1 MDRVSLI
8 TRTITPLFLSL
19 AGFLLSLAAFANDS
33 HRTGKSTEANTASQ
47 LERDRIVQNAAQ
59 MVTQGREIFRFD
71 SFGDEQFWSDALQLH
86 KAIEGERFGGIGNG
100 LTPQQA
106 LDLGLKVD
114 VEALPGSVVQQ
125 LEQGAVDLSDVA
137 VTLALIKQDAVLGV
151 KGTFNSDGS
160 LKSVGLT
167 CALCHST
174 VNDSLAP
181 GVGERL
187 DGWANHDLNVGAI
200 IALAPNLQP
209 IVDLL
214 RIVHPDI
221 TDSQV
226 RDVLQSWGPGK
237 FDAQLLLD
245 GKAFTPEGKPAATL
259 IPDAFGLAG
268 YNQHAW
274 TGDWGT
280 VTYWNAFVAVLE
292 LRGVGTF
299 FDPRLDDADKF
310 PIAAAKEFG
319 HISVDPKE
327 DQVTPKLPALHFFQL
342 ALPAPK
348 PKAGVDFDAGAA
360 ERGSELFG
368 GKARCGSCHVEPLW
382 TEPGWNLHTPDEM
395 RIDGF
400 QANRAP
406 GDAYKTMNLAGI
418 FVRERGLFMRPENK
432 GRFYH
437 DGRFNTLLD
446 VVDSYDARFDL
457 GLSNQEKRDLVE
469 YLKSL

>member
-1 MDRVSLI
+1 MERVTLS
-8 TRTITPLFLSL
+8 TRTITRLFLSL
-19 AGFLLSLAAFANDS
+19 TVFSLAASANDS
-33 HRTGKSTEANTASQ
+33 HQTGKSAESDIASQ
-47 LERDRIVQNAAQ
+47 LERDHIVRNAVQ
-59 MVTQGREIFRFD
+59 MVNQGREIFRFD
-71 SFGDEQFWSDALQLH
+71 TFGDEQFWGDALQLH

-114 VEALPGSVVQQ
+114 VEALPDSVVQQ
-125 LEQGAVDLSDVA
+125 LEQGAVDLDDVA

-151 KGTFNSDGS
+151 KGTFNDDGS

-187 DGWANHDLNVGAI
+187 DGWANRDLNVGAI
-200 IALAPNLQP
+200 IAFAPNLQP

-214 RIVHPDI
+214 RIVHPNI
-221 TDSQV
+221 TDSEV
-226 RDVLQSWGPGK
+226 RDVLRSWGPGK
-237 FDAQLLLD
+237 FDAELLLD

-259 IPDAFGLAG
+259 LPNAFGLAG
-268 YNQHAW
+268 YNQHTW

-299 FDPRLDDADKF
+299 FDPRLDDADKY
-310 PIAAAKEFG
+310 PIAAAEKFG
-319 HISVDPKE
+319 HIFVDPKE
-327 DQVTPKLPALHFFQL
+327 DQVTPKLPALHVYQL
-342 ALPAPK
+342 ALSAPK

-360 ERGSELFG
+360 ERGSELFRD
-368 GKARCGSCHVEPLW
+368 KAKCASCHVEPLW
-382 TEPGWNLHTPDEM
+382 TEPGWNLHTPEEM
-395 RIDGF
+395 KIDGF

-406 GDAYKTMNLAGI
+406 GNAYKMMNLAGI
-418 FVRERGLFMRPENK
+418 FVRERGLYMRPENK

-437 DGRFNTLLD
+437 DGRFKTLMD
-446 VVDSYDARFDL
+446 VVDSYNERFDL
-457 GLSNQEKRDLVE
+457 GLNGREKRDLVE